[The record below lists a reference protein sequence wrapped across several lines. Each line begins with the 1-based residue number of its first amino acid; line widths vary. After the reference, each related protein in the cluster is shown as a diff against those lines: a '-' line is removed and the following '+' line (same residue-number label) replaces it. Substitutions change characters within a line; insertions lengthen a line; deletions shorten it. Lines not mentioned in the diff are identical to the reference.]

1 MDRTV
6 AAGATSGSLA
16 ALLLRLV
23 SESLHTEIPLP
34 LDCPLCP
41 DFSTTLHFEN
51 LDLPSLG
58 LGILLGLLIG
68 PLLDCVQL
76 VRQGWSAWLRAT
88 LRRWAREEREQLYKL
103 A

>member
-23 SESLHTEIPLP
+23 SESLHTDIPLQ

-41 DFSTTLHFEN
+41 DFSAKLNFEN

-58 LGILLGLLIG
+58 LGILVGLLIG
-68 PLLDCVQL
+68 PLLDCIQL
-76 VRQGWSAWLRAT
+76 LRQGWSAWLRAT
-88 LRRWAREEREQLYKL
+88 IKRWARDEREQLYKL